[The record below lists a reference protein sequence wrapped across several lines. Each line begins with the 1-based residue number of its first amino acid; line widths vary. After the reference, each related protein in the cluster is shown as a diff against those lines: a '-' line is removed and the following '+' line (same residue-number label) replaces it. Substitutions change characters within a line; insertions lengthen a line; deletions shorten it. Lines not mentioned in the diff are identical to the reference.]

1 MNNTLKY
8 LLSFVILFTI
18 TGCTGHLV
26 RIKGERLDTAFERIK
41 PGSTIYVVE
50 KNNLNLPEMNISCKK
65 EALEFLVSHGFKASD
80 YKTADYYL
88 ALGYNLNQGKETTE
102 NVQVMINYSDFNAN
116 SGVGFS
122 PINPSP
128 MSMKNVRSTFEVSIS
143 AKLIDAN
150 FFKQTHQIKEIW
162 RGKAKTNIDY
172 PGTFEKTLSLM
183 LPIVLEKINE
193 NVDAEILVRRTMN

>member
-1 MNNTLKY
+1 MNSITKIIIVFA
-8 LLSFVILFTI
+8 LLFAI

-26 RIKGERLDTAFERIK
+26 RIKGKRIDATHEGIK
-41 PGSTIYVVE
+41 PGAAIYVVE
-50 KNNLNLPEMNISCKK
+50 KNNLNLPEVKISCKQ
-65 EALEFLVSHGFKASD
+65 EVLEFLISQGLKESD

-88 ALGYNLNQGKETTE
+88 TLGYNLNQGKETTE

-128 MSMKNVRSTFEVSIS
+128 MGMKNVRSTFEVSIS

-150 FFKQTHQIKEIW
+150 YFKQTQQIKEIW
-162 RGKAKTNIDY
+162 CGKAKTNIDY
-172 PGTFEKTLSLM
+172 PGIFEKTVSLM

-193 NVDAEILVRRTMN
+193 NVDAEILVRRK